1 MLPVIAVQGLMTSRR
16 MEVLPEAGGPSTG
29 FTTSTQGPPVRLLV
43 VGESTAA
50 GVGAAT
56 HEEAFTGALA
66 RALEERHGRQ
76 VRWTVHGEN
85 GARVRR
91 LRHHVLPNL
100 DVEAD
105 VAVLLVGVN
114 DVMARTPV
122 EDWRTD
128 LAAVLDELATQA
140 GRVVVTGVPRFAA
153 FPSLPRALA
162 ADLDQRGRV
171 LDDVARQLCA
181 ERADTVWIESPAL
194 DPAEGGLFAR
204 DGFHP
209 SPAGY
214 EHWARLVDE
223 RIA

>member
-1 MLPVIAVQGLMTSRR
+1 MASRR
-16 MEVLPEAGGPSTG
+16 MEVLPEAGGPTTG
-29 FTTSTQGPPVRLLV
+29 FTTSTAGPPVRLLV

-85 GARVRR
+85 GARIRR

-105 VAVLLVGVN
+105 IAVLLVGVN
-114 DVMARTPV
+114 DVIGRTPV
-122 EDWRTD
+122 PQWRED
-128 LAAVLDELATQA
+128 LAAVLDELTGQA
-140 GRVVVTGVPRFAA
+140 ELVVVTGIPGFET

-162 ADLDQRGRV
+162 GYLDECGRA
-171 LDDVARQLCA
+171 LDDVARELCA
-181 ERADTVWIESPAL
+181 ERASTVWIESPAL
-194 DPAEGGLFAR
+194 DPAEGDAFAR

-209 SPAGY
+209 SPVGY
-214 EHWARLVDE
+214 ERWARLVDE